1 MWRKCV
7 LLVAL
12 IASLELQGRLGSD
25 INYEYWS
32 LIAVKQFL
40 RIVSP
45 KEKTPHMCSSIAA
58 FAWDKIKLKVNF
70 YHIKFYKEVKFGFHL
85 KAKKER
91 KFLQNLPHKCNLL
104 LSLEYSKIYLS
115 FTPGFNSLLTFL
127 CHLTIKAKR
136 ENSMNRH

>member
-7 LLVAL
+7 LIVAL

-32 LIAVKQFL
+32 LIAVQQFL
-40 RIVSP
+40 RIISP

-70 YHIKFYKEVKFGFHL
+70 YHIKFYKEVKFDYHL
-85 KAKKER
+85 KAKKRESSY
-91 KFLQNLPHKCNLL
+91 KICHTNATCCYLWNIVKSICHSLQVL
-104 LSLEYSKIYLS
+104 IV
-115 FTPGFNSLLTFL
+115 F
-127 CHLTIKAKR
+127 
-136 ENSMNRH
+136 

>member
-32 LIAVKQFL
+32 LVAVQQFL

-45 KEKTPHMCSSIAA
+45 KEKTPQMYSSIAA
-58 FAWDKIKLKVNF
+58 FAWDKIKLKVN
-70 YHIKFYKEVKFGFHL
+70 
-85 KAKKER
+85 
-91 KFLQNLPHKCNLL
+91 
-104 LSLEYSKIYLS
+104 
-115 FTPGFNSLLTFL
+115 LT
-127 CHLTIKAKR
+127 T
-136 ENSMNRH
+136 